1 MVASQLNLAGA
12 LELVIPVLFLFL
24 PDCHPERSRENRR
37 RSALLDSPPGSGHM
51 KQSRDTGTQKS
62 IDRMENASNRA
73 DMVEIH
79 TLVEGKVPSKLA
91 GSKNL
96 RGGGKR
102 ENGRGGAK
110 MEPPCGWDLATCDS
124 RPNP

>member
-1 MVASQLNLAGA
+1 
-12 LELVIPVLFLFL
+12 
-24 PDCHPERSRENRR
+24 
-37 RSALLDSPPGSGHM
+37 M
-51 KQSRDTGTQKS
+51 KQSRDRATLES
-62 IDRMENASNRA
+62 INRMENASNRA
-73 DMVEIH
+73 GMVEIR
-79 TLVEGKVPSKLA
+79 TLVEGKVPRKLA

-102 ENGRGGAK
+102 ENGKGGAK